1 MIRESKRSFL
11 WLMRAWWAAAAILIT
26 LAGQPDVSRAQQ
38 TLNVYSALD
47 EDHFAE
53 IMAAFEAKYPD
64 IKTNKIIDS
73 NGPIIARLLAE
84 KDNPQADIL
93 LGAAASGLLVLH
105 KAGVLEGYKPADFDK
120 IKPKLRD
127 QQNDPPVWVG
137 MDAWASAICFNT
149 TEGTGQNV
157 AQPATWNDL
166 LKPEYEGKIIMPNP
180 NSSGTGFLTVA
191 GWLKL
196 FGEDGGWA
204 YMDKLH
210 RNISQYV
217 HSGSKPCRMAA
228 AGETLVGISYAF
240 PGVKAINDGAPL
252 TVILPDEGIGA
263 EIEAAALIKGGK
275 NPEAARLLADFA
287 ASEEGNIISNKY
299 YVVVGRE
306 GISTPIPNY
315 PEGEEQKMLDMD
327 FVWLADNRERILDEW
342 QKRYGV
348 KDAPKD

>member
-1 MIRESKRSFL
+1 MTTKTGSSFL
-11 WLMRAWWAAAAILIT
+11 GFIRSWSVAVAILVA
-26 LAGQPDVSRAQQ
+26 LAALPGDLRAQQ
-38 TLNVYSALD
+38 VLNVYSALD

-53 IMAAFEAKYPD
+53 IMAAFEAKHPD
-64 IKTNKIIDS
+64 IKTNKIVDS
-73 NGPIIARLLAE
+73 NGPMIARLLAE

-127 QQNDPPVWVG
+127 QQNDPPMWVG
-137 MDAWASAICFNT
+137 MDAWASAVCFNT
-149 TEGTGQNV
+149 AEGTSQGL

-166 LKPEYEGKIIMPNP
+166 LKPEYEGKIVMPNP

-210 RNISQYV
+210 ANIGQYV

-228 AGETLVGISYAF
+228 AGEAVIGISYAF

-252 TVILPDEGIGA
+252 AVILPEEGLGA
-263 EIEAAALIKGGK
+263 EIEAVALIKGGK

-299 YVVVGRE
+299 YVVVARE

-342 QKRYGV
+342 QKRYGI
-348 KDAPKD
+348 KDAPKE